1 MKKII
6 IAILMVFTFVVLT
19 PQAECYTR
27 GKTHVKSYT
36 TKSSKHVKAHST
48 TTHYKGAGGT
58 RKYKKR
64 K

>member
-1 MKKII
+1 
-6 IAILMVFTFVVLT
+6 MVFTFVVLT

-36 TKSSKHVKAHST
+36 TKSGKHVKAHST